1 MPCFPGTSVLLAE
14 AEATLM
20 EHYWFLEK
28 NSSFLYVL
36 FLDCHYC
43 STQSCIDLI
52 SSHKVGIRTWFHLI
66 MHILFRQSF
75 LANAQEKLHLEL
87 T

>member
-1 MPCFPGTSVLLAE
+1 MFYFWIVITV
-14 AEATLM
+14 
-20 EHYWFLEK
+20 
-28 NSSFLYVL
+28 
-36 FLDCHYC
+36 

-52 SSHKVGIRTWFHLI
+52 SSHKVGNLKKNVKFKIKWFHLI